1 MPRTLTLAT
10 VQMDIRPSSL
20 EERLERAAALVQQ
33 AAAQGAQLV
42 VLTEFFNT
50 GYTYEETLYERAER
64 ADGPTFRWL
73 LAQAQAH
80 QVYVY
85 AAWLVVDGDHAYD
98 RGVLAAPD
106 GQHWAYDKL
115 YPWAWERAFFREGG
129 HQIRVAHTPLGRIG
143 LMICWDAAHE
153 QLWRRYAGRVDLLL
167 ISSCPPNMHQM
178 VIEFPDGAR
187 YPVNTGDH
195 HFADSDLDA
204 QAAWMGVP
212 VVHAAGTGALNT
224 LLPLPRQSL
233 ALLAIYN
240 ADLLRR
246 LPQADQAVLQARCD
260 HHAKIVDGGG
270 HVLTRALSDDDEIAI
285 ATVTLPDETPRP
297 DVRAEQPRFRI
308 SALSRLAIDQLS
320 QALMS
325 YAYGRGL
332 RRQWGARMAPRD
344 PRTWWWGIS
353 LGLAFIAGLW
363 AARRR

>member
-10 VQMDIRPSSL
+10 VQMDITPSPL
-20 EERLERAAALVQQ
+20 EQRLERAEALIRQ
-33 AAAQGAQLV
+33 AAAQGAQVV

-50 GYTYEETLYERAER
+50 GYSYEETLYERAEA

-80 QVYVY
+80 KLYIF

-98 RGVLAAPD
+98 RGILAAPD

-115 YPWAWERAFFREGG
+115 YPWAYERAFFREGG
-129 HQIRVAHTPLGRIG
+129 HQIRIAHTPLGKIG
-143 LMICWDAAHE
+143 LLICWDAAHE
-153 QLWRRYAGRVDLLL
+153 SLWRRYAGQVDLLL
-167 ISSCPPNMHQM
+167 ISSCPPNMHRS
-178 VIEFPDGAR
+178 VLSFPDGTR
-187 YPVNTGDH
+187 YPVDTRDH

-212 VVHAAGTGALNT
+212 VVHAGGIGTLRT
-224 LLPLPRQSL
+224 RLPLPQQSVA
-233 ALLAIYN
+233 ALLAFN
-240 ADLLRR
+240 GDLWSK
-246 LPQADQAVLQARCD
+246 LPQAAEVVLEATCD
-260 HHAKIVDGGG
+260 HHAKIVDGRGQ
-270 HVLTRALSDDDEIAI
+270 VVARALGDHDDLAI
-285 ATVTLPDETPRP
+285 ATLTLPDETPRP
-297 DVRAEQPRFRI
+297 DPTAQQPRFRI
-308 SALSRLAIDQLS
+308 TAFSRFAIDQAS

-344 PRTWWWGIS
+344 PRTLWWGIS
-353 LGLAFIAGLW
+353 LGLAFLAGLW